1 MKCLLN
7 LGSISLASYWL
18 SRGKAFGF
26 CSAATITLLHGC
38 GSGTLPPTPIVN
50 NPVDEK
56 SIALAKP
63 GELVS
68 FYQGV
73 LRKRAER
80 NEAQGLIPTL
90 ALAAPS
96 SGGDV
101 TAAPVAVSGT
111 NVQEAGVDEDD
122 LIKSDGNRIFALTR
136 TAVTNSLPTNQLV
149 AYTRGANGLP
159 VQDGSYNLGS
169 GYGVIGM
176 QYAKQAN
183 TLAIIKSEYKQTAN
197 GSSAPLPPTALPP
210 TLGASLTIAPI
221 PGYSQTL
228 IDIVGGQTNLPKKQ
242 SLTIDG
248 SLLATRLVGNTLYI
262 ASTWWPRLAAD
273 VLPATTSAADRTQAI
288 NALTAKDVLPTI
300 SVDGATPTEL
310 VSETDC
316 FLQTKNASTQLA
328 LTTVLAIQLDSPTL
342 TRTVRCLLGGQEAFY
357 MTPQSVYFATARWD
371 YPLVNGVVQTNIFPS
386 NIFTDIHKFTL
397 TDNTINFRGSGSVD
411 GHLGWITAQKA
422 YRFSEFEGAL
432 RVVTFTGTL
441 GWTMPAVMTT
451 GSLPTTAASPATLS
465 ILKEGLDSNAKA
477 ALVVQA
483 KLPNSARPA
492 PIGKLNE
499 QVYAV
504 RFQGSKGYVVT
515 FRRTDPL
522 YVLDLTSI
530 IDPKIAGELNITGF
544 SDYLLPVSSN
554 LLFGIGKDADANGVV
569 GGVKVALFD
578 VTNIIQPVELTSRV
592 YGDRFSATTQDFTNH
607 GVNMLM
613 VGNTAR
619 IALPMR
625 LTKMGANGYAQVD
638 SQALRRF
645 EINTVT
651 RSFVEKTA
659 LGFVELS
666 TLSSEQQWGTYD
678 VSRERSL
685 QIDNSIYYLSGGRLQ
700 GYTW

>member
-1 MKCLLN
+1 MKILIN
-7 LGSISLASYWL
+7 LGKIRLL
-18 SRGKAFGF
+18 SNWVSSGKALSF
-26 CSAATITLLHGC
+26 CSAATIILLHGC

-80 NEAQGLIPTL
+80 NESQGLIPTL
-90 ALAAPS
+90 ALAAPA
-96 SGGDV
+96 SGGDA

-111 NVQEAGVDEDD
+111 NVQEVGVDEDD

-159 VQDGSYNLGS
+159 VQDGSYSLGS

-176 QYAKQAN
+176 QFAKQAN
-183 TLAIIKSEYKQTAN
+183 TLAIIKSEYKLIAN
-197 GSSAPLPPTALPP
+197 GSSAPLPP

-228 IDIVGGQTNLPKKQ
+228 IDIIGGQTNLPKKQ

-273 VLPATTSAADRTQAI
+273 VLPATTSAADRTTAI

-328 LTTVLAIQLDSPTL
+328 LTTVVAIQLDSPTL

-357 MTPQSVYFATARWD
+357 MTPNSVYFATARWD
-371 YPLVNGVVQTNIFPS
+371 YPLVNGVVQTNTFPG
-386 NIFTDIHKFTL
+386 NIFTDIHKFSL
-397 TDNTINFRGSGSVD
+397 ADNTINFRGSGSVD
-411 GHLGWITAQKA
+411 GHLGWVTAQKA

-432 RVVTFTGTL
+432 RVVTFTGTS

-477 ALVVQA
+477 ALVVQS
-483 KLPNSARPA
+483 KLPNSTRPA
-492 PIGKLNE
+492 PIGKPNE

-522 YVLDLTSI
+522 YVLDLTSTT
-530 IDPKIAGELNITGF
+530 DPKIAGELNITGF

-554 LLFGIGKDADANGVV
+554 LLFGIGKDADANGVI

-578 VTNIIQPVELTSRV
+578 VTNINQPIELTSRV

-607 GVNMLM
+607 GVNMLT

-625 LTKMGANGYAQVD
+625 LTKVGANGFAQAD

-651 RSFVEKTA
+651 KSFVEKTA

>member
-1 MKCLLN
+1 MKFLSNFGSNSLLTT
-7 LGSISLASYWL
+7 WL
-18 SRGKAFGF
+18 SKRKALGL
-26 CSAATITLLHGC
+26 CWVALIHMVQGC
-38 GSGTLPPTPIVN
+38 GSGTLPSTPIVN

-80 NEAQGLIPTL
+80 NESQGLIPVL
-90 ALAAPS
+90 AVGAPS
-96 SGGDV
+96 SGGDS

-136 TAVTNSLPTNQLV
+136 VAVTNSLPTNQLV
-149 AYTRGANGLP
+149 AYTRGANGLL
-159 VQDGSYNLGS
+159 VQDGSYSLGS

-176 QYAKQAN
+176 QFAKQAN
-183 TLAIIKSEYKQTAN
+183 TLAVIKSEYKQVVT
-197 GSSAPLPPTALPP
+197 GSSAPPAP
-210 TLGASLTIAPI
+210 TLGASLTIAPV

-228 IDIVGGQTNLPKKQ
+228 IDIIGGQTNLPKKQ

-300 SVDGATPTEL
+300 SVNGATPTEL

-328 LTTVLAIQLDSPTL
+328 LTTVVAIQLDSPTL

-371 YPLVNGVVQTNIFPS
+371 YPVVNGVVQTNTFPS
-386 NIFTDIHKFTL
+386 NIFTDIHKFSL
-397 TDNTINFRGSGSVD
+397 ADNTVNYRGSGSVD
-411 GHLGWITAQKA
+411 GHLGWVTAQKA

-441 GWTMPAVMTT
+441 GWTLPAVVTT

-465 ILKEGLDSNAKA
+465 ILKEGLDVNAKA

-483 KLPNSARPA
+483 KLPNATRPA
-492 PIGKLNE
+492 PIGKPNE

-504 RFQGSKGYVVT
+504 RFQGNKGYVVT

-522 YVLDLTSI
+522 YVLDLTSTT
-530 IDPKIAGELNITGF
+530 DPKIAGELNITGF

-554 LLFGIGKDADANGVV
+554 LLLGIGKDADANGFV

-578 VTNIIQPVELTSRV
+578 VTNVNQPIELTSRA

-607 GVNMLM
+607 GVNMLT

-651 RSFVEKTA
+651 KSFVEKTA

-700 GYTW
+700 GYPW